1 MTNRGTIT
9 LIALLLTGAGA
20 GAALAGQ
27 TSPGSSGATPLP
39 LAMTAP
45 GAGGYLAPGAGID
58 SVALVPP
65 APGAGSATEA
75 RDHAAAD
82 HALVLQ
88 GKARFA
94 LAASDADLWSPK
106 ATGTFSCTAGLAIT
120 PTDTPALNRLM
131 RRAMI
136 DFGLATSGA
145 KDKYKR
151 PRPFMENGK
160 PTCTP
165 SQEAGLRTNGS
176 YPSGHSAIG
185 YGWGLLLAELIPDRA
200 TQLVARG
207 RTFGESRR
215 ICNVHWESD
224 IEEGRVV
231 ASAVFARMQLEP
243 GFQAD
248 LAAARAELA
257 SQPHKAPDRD
267 CAAEA
272 AALAE
277 DSAG

>member
-1 MTNRGTIT
+1 
-9 LIALLLTGAGA
+9 
-20 GAALAGQ
+20 
-27 TSPGSSGATPLP
+27 
-39 LAMTAP
+39 
-45 GAGGYLAPGAGID
+45 
-58 SVALVPP
+58 
-65 APGAGSATEA
+65 
-75 RDHAAAD
+75 
-82 HALVLQ
+82 LQ

-136 DFGLATSGA
+136 DFGMATSGA

-185 YGWGLLLAELIPDRA
+185 YGWGCCWR
-200 TQLVARG
+200 
-207 RTFGESRR
+207 S
-215 ICNVHWESD
+215 
-224 IEEGRVV
+224 
-231 ASAVFARMQLEP
+231 
-243 GFQAD
+243 
-248 LAAARAELA
+248 
-257 SQPHKAPDRD
+257 
-267 CAAEA
+267 
-272 AALAE
+272 
-277 DSAG
+277 

>member
-27 TSPGSSGATPLP
+27 TSPGSSSATPLP

-65 APGAGSATEA
+65 APAAGSATEA

-82 HALVLQ
+82 RALALQ
-88 GKARFA
+88 GKARFT

-136 DFGLATSGA
+136 DFGMATSGA

-165 SQEAGLRTNGS
+165 SQEAGLRNNGS

-243 GFQAD
+243 DFQAD